1 MCELL
6 SVLCSPDMNAVE
18 QLEMKQVGARVG
30 GLSVEGE
37 RYGREGHKGEEGREE
52 GGIWRGTNEF
62 VHSVG
67 CMREMSLRQFVPI
80 NTLHYSHSHRTY
92 YACTYYMVAS

>member
-37 RYGREGHKGEEGREE
+37 RYGERGIKERKGGRRGGFGEER
-52 GGIWRGTNEF
+52 
-62 VHSVG
+62 
-67 CMREMSLRQFVPI
+67 MSSYVVWDVCER
-80 NTLHYSHSHRTY
+80 
-92 YACTYYMVAS
+92 